1 MSREKLWDAGFL
13 VVLVFALALI
23 FVPRLRE
30 IDVLRLGFAALYSVI
45 IWARVVKEF
54 RAGHLSVPLS
64 ELKARRPRVSA
75 LNFLAAVVGA
85 VAGVMVL

>member
-13 VVLVFALALI
+13 VLLIFALALI

-30 IDVLRLGFAALYSVI
+30 IEVLRLGFVVLYIVI
-45 IWARVVKEF
+45 AGASTFREY

-64 ELKARRPRVSA
+64 ELKTRRLRTSPLS
-75 LNFLAAVVGA
+75 FLATVIGT
-85 VAGVMVL
+85 VALVLVL